1 MNRDLTDLLNEWPF
15 QPGQLN
21 VRLVEGNDGEPRIQV
36 RLDLGLLQMHV
47 SGRPD
52 GLRPFGYP
60 SLLEYHEARIDGIE
74 PGESLADLGPDLS
87 DLPNHDHPHDHP
99 HDPHHDP
106 HHDPSREQQRRI
118 ALSEAECRA
127 LREEA
132 TQYYHR
138 YMALLALQDFPGVV
152 RDTTRNL
159 RVIDLCARNAAAD
172 SDRDELEPFRPYIM
186 MIRARAMASQAL
198 KEGES
203 KAAVLAIDEGLDA
216 LRQHFEYTGEPERF
230 ENSNEVQLLRGMRMS
245 LLPRLP
251 VSQRTELRQRLQ
263 EALAS
268 ENYELAA
275 ILRDE
280 LRMLPEDG
288 SSETRG

>member
-21 VRLVEGNDGEPRIQV
+21 VRLIEGNDGEPRIQV

-52 GLRPFGYP
+52 GHRPFGYP
-60 SLLEYHEARIDGIE
+60 SLLEYHEARIDGLE

-87 DLPNHDHPHDHP
+87 QDLSDADHPSNHPHDHP
-99 HDPHHDP
+99 QE
-106 HHDPSREQQRRI
+106 RQRRI

-216 LRQHFEYTGEPERF
+216 LRQHFENTGEPERF

-251 VSQRTELRQRLQ
+251 VSQRTELKQRLQ

>member
-1 MNRDLTDLLNEWPF
+1 
-15 QPGQLN
+15 
-21 VRLVEGNDGEPRIQV
+21 VGEILAEV
-36 RLDLGLLQMHV
+36 LAEV
-47 SGRPD
+47 W
-52 GLRPFGYP
+52 
-60 SLLEYHEARIDGIE
+60 AE

-87 DLPNHDHPHDHP
+87 QDLSQDLSDADHPSHHPHDHP
-99 HDPHHDP
+99 QE
-106 HHDPSREQQRRI
+106 RQRRI

-216 LRQHFEYTGEPERF
+216 LRQHFENTGEPERF

-251 VSQRTELRQRLQ
+251 VSQRTELKQRLQ